1 MGRIGVTETADELD
15 GGRLIVP
22 GQPEV
27 WLVYFG
33 VRHYITSPATLDALF
48 SDPGGFVTIGSIDHI
63 ERGADLNAGTCLV
76 RADGDPEIF
85 LVTGYPDS
93 EVRRHPI
100 VSFETFVHFGFDESK
115 IREVPALVLAAIPSG
130 RELQMPT

>member
-1 MGRIGVTETADELD
+1 MGRIGVTETAAELD

-76 RADGDPEIF
+76 R
-85 LVTGYPDS
+85 VTGYPDS